1 MMCSSPL
8 LSSHVVMRLGDVLG
22 AIRMTAKMTARMI
35 RNHLQAH
42 SEALPCVMW
51 PISLPDARSGEDGDS
66 VRPHARCTNANNHID
81 PNM

>member
-1 MMCSSPL
+1 
-8 LSSHVVMRLGDVLG
+8 MRLGDVLG
-22 AIRMTAKMTARMI
+22 AIRMTVRMI
-35 RNHLQAH
+35 RHHPEAH

-66 VRPHARCTNANNHID
+66 VRPHERCTNASDRIG